1 MNDTTDERAFSR
13 QREQDMGF
21 VPRTPFEEYRDKYAK
36 FVRMERRNG
45 ILEVR
50 LHTDD
55 GPALYSSDVH
65 NAWPRLWVD
74 IGADP
79 DNEVLILTGTG
90 DKWIAGF
97 NTAKHAGGSG
107 AADTLQTLPTDAFYD
122 HLVHDAAKLMESF
135 IFNIEIPT
143 ISCING
149 PGMHT
154 EFALMCDI
162 TLCADHAILSDP
174 HFKFSVVPGDGQG
187 LTFQELMGLKRSA
200 YYLYTSDDITAQQAL
215 EMGLVNEVLPLD
227 GLRPRGWEIAEMIME
242 RPRNIRRLTAAVVRR
257 QWKRRLTQDLGFHIQ
272 AEMLGARIVR

>member
-1 MNDTTDERAFSR
+1 MTDQTDERAYSR

-21 VPRTPFEEYRDKYAK
+21 VPRTPFEEYRDRYAR
-36 FVRMERRNG
+36 FVRMERRDG

-74 IGADP
+74 IGSDP

-97 NTAKHAGGSG
+97 NSSHAGGGG
-107 AADTLQTLPTDAFYD
+107 AANALQTMPTDAFYD
-122 HLVHDAAKLMESF
+122 HLVHDATKLVESF

-154 EFALMCDI
+154 EFPLMCDI
-162 TLCADHAILSDP
+162 TLCAEHTILSDP
-174 HFKFSVVPGDGQG
+174 HFKFGVVPGDGQG

-200 YYLYTSDDITAQQAL
+200 WYLYTSDDITAEQARD
-215 EMGLVNEVLPLD
+215 MGLVNEVLPLD
-227 GLRPRGWEIAEMIME
+227 RLLPRAREIAAMIME
-242 RPRNIRRLTAAVVRR
+242 RPRNVRRLTAAVVRR

-272 AEMLGARIVR
+272 AEMLAARIAR

>member
-1 MNDTTDERAFSR
+1 MTDTTDERAFSR
-13 QREQDMGF
+13 QREQEMGF
-21 VPRTPFEEYRDKYAK
+21 IPRTPFEEYREKYAK
-36 FVRMERRNG
+36 YARMERRDG

-74 IGADP
+74 IGQDP

-97 NTAKHAGGSG
+97 NTSHAGAGG
-107 AADTLQTLPTDAFYD
+107 AANTLQTLPTDAFYD
-122 HLVHDAAKLMESF
+122 HLVNDATKLMESF
-135 IFNIEIPT
+135 IFNLEIPT
-143 ISCING
+143 IACVNG

-162 TLCADHAILSDP
+162 TLCAEHTVFSDP

-200 YYLYTSDDITAQQAL
+200 WYLYTSDDITAEQAR
-215 EMGLVNEVLPLD
+215 EMGLINEVLPLD
-227 GLRPRGWEIAEMIME
+227 KLRARGWEVAEMIMQ
-242 RPRNIRRLTAAVVRR
+242 RPRNVRRLTAAVVRR
-257 QWKRRLTQDLGFHIQ
+257 PWKRRLTQDLGFHIQ
-272 AEMLGARIVR
+272 AEMLAARIVK

>member
-1 MNDTTDERAFSR
+1 MTSSSDERGNAR

-21 VPRTPFEEYRDKYAK
+21 IPRTPFEDYRDKYAK
-36 FVRMERRNG
+36 FVRMERRDG

-74 IGADP
+74 IGQDP

-97 NTAKHAGGSG
+97 NTSHAGGGG
-107 AADTLQTLPTDAFYD
+107 AANALQTMPPDSFYD
-122 HLVHDAAKLMESF
+122 HLYHDATKLMESF

-154 EFALMCDI
+154 EFPLMCDI
-162 TLCADHAILSDP
+162 TLCADHTILSDP
-174 HFKFSVVPGDGQG
+174 HFKFGVVPGDGQG

-200 YYLYTSDDITAQQAL
+200 YYLYTCDDITAEQAK

-227 GLRPRGWEIAEMIME
+227 ELRPRGWAIAEKIMQQ
-242 RPRNIRRLTAAVVRR
+242 PRNIRRLTAAVVRR
-257 QWKRRLTQDLGFHIQ
+257 QWKRRLTQDLGFHISH
-272 AEMLGARIVR
+272 EMLGARIPR